1 MWRRRTRGP
10 RIGDGWPSPEDVDS
24 ALVARRVS
32 WPEEPTHEET
42 NELIELLMLRGL
54 RDLELGHCES
64 AAVDLR
70 EAVTLIEQLGPVTAG
85 HDGGRERAIR
95 VGLARAEV
103 KAGRVPE
110 AVDSLTRVL
119 ALPEPHPGSESRAAV
134 RLLQDVNDLAKRIGA
149 QGRRDEVL
157 RLTLQTHALAVSV
170 AGRHREDDR
179 SLVASTLA
187 VLAGCYA
194 NVGDLESAVATAENA
209 IARLRPL
216 RGQEASLVRCLQMRL
231 RWLRQLGRLQEA
243 EEAERELANQLRS

>member
-1 MWRRRTRGP
+1 
-10 RIGDGWPSPEDVDS
+10 
-24 ALVARRVS
+24 
-32 WPEEPTHEET
+32 
-42 NELIELLMLRGL
+42 
-54 RDLELGHCES
+54 
-64 AAVDLR
+64 
-70 EAVTLIEQLGPVTAG
+70 
-85 HDGGRERAIR
+85 
-95 VGLARAEV
+95 
-103 KAGRVPE
+103 
-110 AVDSLTRVL
+110 
-119 ALPEPHPGSESRAAV
+119 V

-231 RWLRQLGRLQEA
+231 RWLRQLGRLPEA